1 MHSRLSHTLCKLL
14 AGIVIATVLATVFLA
29 YLQPGFV
36 VDLANRIMLC
46 F

>member
-1 MHSRLSHTLCKLL
+1 MDRRLSRTLRKLFV
-14 AGIVIATVLATVFLA
+14 GIGIAAVLATVFA
-29 YLQPGFV
+29 GYLQPSFV

>member
-1 MHSRLSHTLCKLL
+1 MHRRLSHALRKLL
-14 AGIVIATVLATVFLA
+14 AGIGIAAVLATVFA
-29 YLQPGFV
+29 GYLQPSFV

>member
-1 MHSRLSHTLCKLL
+1 MDIRLSPLRKLL
-14 AGIVIATVLATVFLA
+14 ARVVVAAVLATVFAA
-29 YLQPGFV
+29 YLQPSFV